1 MSISQE
7 ELDSAYAV
15 DADRL
20 NDQLRSSPSPPMLA
34 LEPNELAQLADD
46 FDSALAEG
54 LAEQALE
61 AFLDHEG

>member
-1 MSISQE
+1 
-7 ELDSAYAV
+7 
-15 DADRL
+15 
-20 NDQLRSSPSPPMLA
+20 MLA